1 MDKRFPERIRD
12 AFGQEPFARMLGIR
26 AREVR
31 PGYAL
36 VEMTV
41 KDEHLNLHRTA
52 HGGIVFSVID
62 AAFELASNSHGTVAM
77 ALSVTLNFL
86 KAVQAGDTIVAEASE
101 VDLTRRTGNYRFLV
115 KDQAGDLIAHG
126 QGLVHRKDTPLGV

>member
-1 MDKRFPERIRD
+1 MDKRFPERIRE
-12 AFGQEPFARMLGIR
+12 AFGQEPFARMLDIR
-26 AREVR
+26 TKEVR
-31 PGYAL
+31 SGYAL

-52 HGGIVFSVID
+52 HGGVVFSVID

-115 KDQAGDLIAHG
+115 RNRTGDLIAHG